1 MSNIGEVLF
10 LSSIDV
16 ATVLDPSECL
26 ARCEETFRWVGE
38 GKVDQVNPVD
48 LWLSPPDG
56 PYGYGRVQ
64 AFPSHIKPIGIAG
77 VKWLG
82 VFKHNKRRG
91 LPTIGAIDII
101 SDAETAMPLAIIDG
115 TSVTAMRTG
124 GHAGVGAKY
133 LARKDSGIVAI
144 IGCGVEGRSHLTIM
158 NLLFNIDEVRACDII
173 EDARLKFVKEMSDKL
188 GLRVTA
194 VESAEEATKNA
205 DIVCMVTTSEQPVV
219 QESWL
224 APGCHV
230 CATVGFRDLD
240 PACAEKFDKWVVGW
254 SGRDLE
260 WIEGPEAGKIVPK
273 HPSVVKENIYAD
285 LSTEIITGRKS
296 GRQSE
301 NERTI
306 MTHMGMPAFDAAVAA
321 LVYEKASAL
330 GVGMRLKVF

>member
-1 MSNIGEVLF
+1 M
-10 LSSIDV
+10 
-16 ATVLDPSECL
+16 
-26 ARCEETFRWVGE
+26 
-38 GKVDQVNPVD
+38 DQVNPVT
-48 LWLSPPDG
+48 LQLSPIEG
-56 PYGYGRVQ
+56 PYGLGAARS
-64 AFPSHIKPIGIAG
+64 FPAHVKPLHVVGN
-77 VKWLG
+77 KWLG
-82 VFKHNKRRG
+82 IYRQNIKRG
-91 LPTIGAIDII
+91 LPTISAIDIV
-101 SDAETAMPLAIIDG
+101 SDTRTALPFTIVDG
-115 TSVTAMRTG
+115 TSVTAMRTA
-124 GHAGVGAKY
+124 GHAGVGALY
-133 LARKDSGIVAI
+133 LARKDSKIVAI
-144 IGCGVEGRSHLTIM
+144 IGCGLQGRSHLTII
-158 NLLFNIDEVRACDII
+158 NSLFNIDEVRACDII
-173 EDARLKFVKEMSDKL
+173 EDARLKFAKEMSDKL

-260 WIEGPEAGKIVPK
+260 WIEGSEAGKIVPK
-273 HPSVVKENIYAD
+273 HPAVVRENIYAD
-285 LSTEIITGRKS
+285 LSTEIITGRKP